1 MMGGGGGALEGS
13 GLSGLI
19 FIPPAP
25 SYFFLLTSPE
35 PQDPGGEEEAETSAR
50 QPLINSEAPEAKPGK
65 RRRAVTV
72 SLAGF

>member
-1 MMGGGGGALEGS
+1 MPWEGAASLVLPS
-13 GLSGLI
+13 SHPL
-19 FIPPAP
+19 P

-50 QPLINSEAPEAKPGK
+50 QPLINSEAPEAKSGK